1 MKKILKFA
9 IVAIITS
16 FGSLQAAEFEGNI
29 ALSSEYM
36 WRGMTQSDG
45 EAAVSGGFDISG
57 EKWSIFRSL
66 GIKCRIWR

>member
-45 EAAVSGGFDISG
+45 EAAVSGL
-57 EKWSIFRSL
+57 SL
-66 GIKCRIWR
+66 IHI